1 MKLSS
6 LLKLASELDSKG
18 LFKYADEMDQVV
30 VNDLQDDLNDDRPFI
45 TRCAACR
52 KLQDPNTGEW
62 LTERPPDTSETYNVD
77 YSDGFCPPCHKVW
90 VDQMEADMAAM
101 GI

>member
-6 LLKLASELDSKG
+6 LLKLSSELDSKG
-18 LFKYADEMDQVV
+18 LFKYADEMDQIV
-30 VNDLQDDLNDDRPFI
+30 VNDAKDDRPFI
-45 TRCAACR
+45 TRCAMCR

-62 LTERPPDTSETYNVD
+62 LPERPPDTSETYKIN
-77 YSDGFCPPCHKVW
+77 YSDGFCPPCHKIW
-90 VDQMEADMAAM
+90 ADQIEADMAAM